1 VAPSRFDDHP
11 SRSHEQVEQALRR
24 LGEQVEVP
32 PLPQYAALV
41 RQGLEGSQPS
51 RSPAGAARHPRNP
64 RPYAAAVAL
73 LAAIAMILGVP
84 ATRHAVADLFGL
96 RGVRVH
102 TAPTGGPSPRTTLDT
117 ALELGNQVTLAE
129 ARNQLPFRVA
139 TPTVSGL
146 GQPDAVY
153 VRRAQGLQVVNL
165 VFRPRPGLPAAVDS
179 HVGLLLSEY
188 QGTAA
193 PYFDKY
199 VDAQV
204 PPVPVSVGG
213 RWSGLYFAGEQRVFV
228 RDPGGTVHSE
238 QPRLSAPSV
247 VWVQGAITCRL
258 EANIDLAHALA
269 IAESLD

>member
-1 VAPSRFDDHP
+1 MAPRQSDDHP
-11 SRSHEQVEQALRR
+11 SRSYEDLEQALRR

-32 PLPQYAALV
+32 PQPQYAALV
-41 RQGLEGSQPS
+41 RQGLERSQES
-51 RSPAGAARHPRNP
+51 RSPARAVRRPRYP

-73 LAAIAMILGVP
+73 LVAVAVILGVP
-84 ATRHAVADLFGL
+84 ATRHAVADLFGIP
-96 RGVRVH
+96 GVRVH
-102 TAPTGGPSPRTTLDT
+102 TVPNTGPSPRTTLDVL
-117 ALELGNQVTLAE
+117 LELGDSVTLAE
-129 ARNQLPFRVA
+129 ARSKVSFPVA
-139 TPTVSGL
+139 VPTAAGL
-146 GQPDAVY
+146 GAPDAVY

-165 VFRPRPGLPAAVDS
+165 VFRPRAGLPAAVDT
-179 HVGLLLSEY
+179 HVGLLLSQYE
-188 QGTAA
+188 GTAA

-199 VDAQV
+199 VDAHV

-238 QPRLSAPSV
+238 QPRLSAPSL
-247 VWVQGAITCRL
+247 VWVQGAITYRL